1 MKNWIRKAWPLVAVL
16 MLVVAAGAQ
25 AAGGAGETFAV
36 EAGKQE
42 VLRLPAPIARW
53 ALGDPALAGVA
64 VLNARAL
71 LVTGKRAGATSLLV
85 WETGEDGRPPR
96 RYALTVVPG
105 VVAPA
110 DGGAG
115 TLAPAPAGREIVLQG
130 EAPSL
135 EAHGRSR
142 ELLARAGGE
151 KAVPVDASRSAFDG
165 QVQIDIKV
173 VEVSRQ
179 RLMDMAFFFGRNNR
193 RGTLATLG
201 GRGVLS
207 GIESGADNWTVKSAT
222 GFLSRSDAFNFAWGN
237 LGAGLLATLS
247 ALEANG
253 FAYTLAEPSLVA
265 LSGQTARFHAG
276 GEIPVPLRTGSGDGS
291 SVTIEYKEYGVRV
304 ALTPTVLD
312 GERIWLKVAP
322 EVSELDFA
330 NGVQIGGFN
339 VPGLTVRRTDT
350 SLSLGNGESFVI
362 SGLISR
368 NTLSQVDK
376 FPGLGDLPILGMF
389 FRSTHYDRDDKE
401 LMMVVTANLV
411 RPLARDARL
420 PPLPGAAEQGYAP
433 GLFQQYFQTAPAAAP
448 TATSSATGE

>member
-1 MKNWIRKAWPLVAVL
+1 
-16 MLVVAAGAQ
+16 MLVVAGIARAE
-25 AAGGAGETFAV
+25 GGAVETFAV

-42 VLRLPAPIARW
+42 VLVQPAPIVRW
-53 ALGDPALAGVA
+53 AIGDPELAGVM
-64 VLNARAL
+64 VLNARTL
-71 LVTGKRAGATSLLV
+71 LITGKRTGATSLLV
-85 WETGEDGRPPR
+85 WGAGTAGSPAR
-96 RYALTVVPG
+96 RYTLAVLPG
-105 VVAPA
+105 G
-110 DGGAG
+110 DGAG
-115 TLAPAPAGREIVLQG
+115 TLAPAPAGRELVLQG

-142 ELLARAGGE
+142 QLLARGGGE
-151 KAVPVDASRSAFDG
+151 GATPLDASRSAFDG

-179 RLMDMAFFFGRNNR
+179 SLMDAAFFFGRNNR
-193 RGTLATLG
+193 HGRLAALS
-201 GRGVLS
+201 GRGVLDS
-207 GIESGADNWTVKSAT
+207 IESSNGGWTVKSAT
-222 GFLSRSDAFNFAWGN
+222 GFLSNQDAFNFAWGN
-237 LGAGLLATLS
+237 AGAGLLATLS

-276 GEIPVPLRTGSGDGS
+276 GEIPIPLRTGSGDGS

-322 EVSELDFA
+322 EVSELDFV
-330 NGVQIGGFN
+330 NGVQIGGFS

-376 FPGLGDLPILGMF
+376 FPGLGDLPLIGAF
-389 FRSTHYDRDDKE
+389 FRSTRFDRDDKE
-401 LMMVVTANLV
+401 LMMVVTAHLV
-411 RPLARDARL
+411 RPLARDARM
-420 PPLPGAAEQGYAP
+420 PPLPGAAEHEYKP
-433 GLFQQYFQTAPAAAP
+433 SFFEMFFQTAPVAAQ
-448 TATSSATGE
+448 TTTDSATGE